1 MTYHEPQQP
10 IVTHRGKV
18 EKKAPQHYSASSKS
32 TSTTI
37 STPLPPPDNTQ
48 SLIKELG
55 DLFKTIK
62 LTKNQDI
69 ISRWEGHLPLI
80 NQLIQ
85 RITTA
90 PIPEDIQTLKNF
102 IQHAR
107 TDIDSTK
114 HERSEYI
121 YEKKIKTKLSSF
133 GTINPSEW
141 DVVGFYSIDTEREST
156 KSCGLC
162 GHAIQNIYTIKKL
175 TEPNKFTKLEI
186 GSECVINYLNVPI
199 NKVDFDLK
207 YNPDKQFV
215 SKINELNSL
224 ITELTSK
231 SNPDWGTRTHYEKR
245 KELIDKYTK
254 KFQEDKF
261 LTDSQAKK
269 IIEELEHATED
280 IKHIR
285 AEIQSKR
292 DVHDALKTLMESSV
306 PFHSQNSF
314 LKDIY
319 TQWQNNHTLTERQ
332 IEAFKNTLSR
342 YLSSP
347 TQDEPE
353 GEHEVEG
360 IVSDIRTAT
369 IETSR
374 GPRNKIIFT
383 IGDIKDISIVEWIKG
398 YKILL
403 DIYEKYRD
411 KEKLPHLHVKY
422 ITKGRY
428 RNVIDNGIEI
438 SAPEQPS
445 DIPKTN
451 LSVFA
456 PITPRKWQINCFD
469 KWWNQKIGVVH
480 AGTGSGKCIRGNV
493 LLSNGILKNIKD
505 IESGDEVLSLN
516 DNLKIIKAMVN
527 HKIESDVLNV
537 FRVSTSSGRELEV
550 SETHPLLTIDGWKPL
565 SGISEGQFIGVPRQ
579 YPNLGNKHFDTN
591 MLKILGYILANGSL
605 TGSGVGFSSGKKE
618 ILDDLRSCLPYPC
631 QLTQNIGDKQYG
643 YHIVGVGRGSTSTN
657 PVLDFLKKNGLK
669 EIDTKNNGRGG
680 CDSYE
685 KYIPDFVFE
694 LDKKDIAVVLNRMFS
709 CDGWIDSPQRKG
721 GIGYCSVSKR
731 MIYGMQHLLLRFG
744 VLSRIRYRDVKYQ
757 NGTSHAYELMIT
769 KLPDMI
775 KFQKYIGIFSKDKI
789 LEESILLKQ
798 SEQKTDIRTMDIIP
812 VNINYLYKVFERNSR
827 GNLKYKSD
835 KPRYESLRNCRHDNI
850 ERHNLQKVIKWFD
863 DNNLRNLAESDI
875 YWDTIKSII
884 PIGKLPCWDLE
895 IEDNHNFIA
904 EDFFAHNTVL
914 GLMAVKKL
922 FHEKPIG
929 TVIITVP
936 TIELQRQWNSEVDKF
951 GITQPVGLI
960 GGDGGQDTFGQIT
973 IGIYNSLR
981 NRDLKADILI
991 ADEAHH
997 LSDEAQQNF
1006 TIWAQ
1011 QHFERILFISAT
1023 PGRIGKQV
1031 PIICKVSQ
1039 DELQEEGSIVQ
1050 YDVTNVPVELTGAD
1064 YIEYNR
1070 LTNEAGRAGMM
1081 ETNYGK
1087 KLLGE
1092 RFRFI
1097 SNHPLKVLSA
1107 VKLINSIRY
1116 ERAIVFFTTTASVDY
1131 FYDIMVKE
1139 GVPVSKIHS
1148 KMHPD
1153 DRKEHLRAFSSGK
1166 TKILTGAFAISEGLN
1181 IPDADTVIIVGGT
1194 SVERQF
1200 IQRVGRVLRVAR
1212 GKQSAQVYQI
1222 YCTGTM
1228 EEKWIKNRTLSVAKS
1243 TNIKTQ
1249 KF

>member
-10 IVTHRGKV
+10 IITHRGKV
-18 EKKAPQHYSASSKS
+18 EKKAPQHYFTSSKS
-32 TSTTI
+32 PSTTL
-37 STPLPPPDNTQ
+37 STPLPPPDNIQ
-48 SLIKELG
+48 SLIKEFG
-55 DLFKTIK
+55 ELFKTIK
-62 LTKNQDI
+62 FTKNPNI

-85 RITTA
+85 RITVA
-90 PIPEDIQTLKNF
+90 PIPEDIQTLKSF
-102 IQHAR
+102 IQQAR
-107 TDIDSTK
+107 SDIDSTG

-141 DVVGFYSIDTEREST
+141 DVIGFYSIDPDRESM

-162 GHAIQNIYTIKKL
+162 GHTIQNIYIIQKL
-175 TEPNKFTKLEI
+175 TEPNKSTKLEI
-186 GSECVINYLNVPI
+186 GSECVVNYLNVPI

-245 KELIDKYTK
+245 KELIDKYTE
-254 KFQEDKF
+254 KFKTDHF

-280 IKHIR
+280 IGRIR
-285 AEIQSKR
+285 TDIQSRR
-292 DVHDALKTLMESSV
+292 DAHDVLKTLMESSI

-342 YLSSP
+342 YLSPP

-353 GEHEVEG
+353 GEHEVSG
-360 IVSDIRTAT
+360 IISDIRTA
-369 IETSR
+369 IIQTSR
-374 GPRNKIIFT
+374 GERTKIIFT
-383 IGDIKDISIVEWIKG
+383 IGDIKDISIVEWVKG
-398 YKILL
+398 YKIIL
-403 DIYEKYRD
+403 DFYENKRTAEMI
-411 KEKLPHLHVKY
+411 KEPQLPHQKEIISKTKQQFHIKY

-428 RNVIDNGIEI
+428 RNVVDNGIEI
-438 SAPEQPS
+438 SIPEQPS

-480 AGTGSGKCIRGNV
+480 AGTGSGK
-493 LLSNGILKNIKD
+493 
-505 IESGDEVLSLN
+505 
-516 DNLKIIKAMVN
+516 
-527 HKIESDVLNV
+527 
-537 FRVSTSSGRELEV
+537 
-550 SETHPLLTIDGWKPL
+550 
-565 SGISEGQFIGVPRQ
+565 
-579 YPNLGNKHFDTN
+579 
-591 MLKILGYILANGSL
+591 
-605 TGSGVGFSSGKKE
+605 
-618 ILDDLRSCLPYPC
+618 
-631 QLTQNIGDKQYG
+631 
-643 YHIVGVGRGSTSTN
+643 
-657 PVLDFLKKNGLK
+657 
-669 EIDTKNNGRGG
+669 
-680 CDSYE
+680 
-685 KYIPDFVFE
+685 
-694 LDKKDIAVVLNRMFS
+694 
-709 CDGWIDSPQRKG
+709 
-721 GIGYCSVSKR
+721 
-731 MIYGMQHLLLRFG
+731 
-744 VLSRIRYRDVKYQ
+744 
-757 NGTSHAYELMIT
+757 
-769 KLPDMI
+769 
-775 KFQKYIGIFSKDKI
+775 
-789 LEESILLKQ
+789 
-798 SEQKTDIRTMDIIP
+798 
-812 VNINYLYKVFERNSR
+812 
-827 GNLKYKSD
+827 
-835 KPRYESLRNCRHDNI
+835 
-850 ERHNLQKVIKWFD
+850 
-863 DNNLRNLAESDI
+863 
-875 YWDTIKSII
+875 
-884 PIGKLPCWDLE
+884 
-895 IEDNHNFIA
+895 
-904 EDFFAHNTVL
+904 TVL
-914 GLMAVKKL
+914 GLMAIKKL
-922 FHEKPIG
+922 FHEKPGG

-936 TIELQRQWNSEVDKF
+936 TIELQRQWNLEIDKF
-951 GITQPVGLI
+951 GITQPVSLI
-960 GGDGGQDTFGQIT
+960 GGDGGHDTFNQIT

-981 NRDLKADILI
+981 NRDLKADLLI

-1023 PGRIGKQV
+1023 PGRIGEQIPV
-1031 PIICKVSQ
+1031 VCIVSQ

-1064 YIEYNR
+1064 YVEYNR
-1070 LTNEAGRAGMM
+1070 LTDEAQRVGMM

-1087 KLLGE
+1087 MILGE

-1097 SNHPLKVLSA
+1097 SNHPLKTLSA

-1131 FYDIMVKE
+1131 FYDIMIKE

-1148 KMHPD
+1148 KMHSD
-1153 DRKEHLRAFSSGK
+1153 TRKEHLQAFSLGK

-1222 YCTGTM
+1222 YATGTM

-1243 TNIKTQ
+1243 TEIKTLTSQ
-1249 KF
+1249 H